1 MKTIG
6 IVRRIDDLGRIVIPK
21 EIRNTL
27 RIKSGD
33 NLDVMVY
40 DNKIILQKFSNV
52 AKVENLVCDYVS
64 AFSSSLHIDILVSDR
79 DRIVS
84 SSDFLKDKYLNKEI
98 SDTLLRLIDCRDK
111 VSSKQKADI
120 EFVNGKLDSCY
131 YSISSIV
138 SNSDAVGSVVVFSSD
153 RPLSVIEDSVSSVLA
168 KLLVKHLEY

>member
-1 MKTIG
+1 M
-6 IVRRIDDLGRIVIPK
+6 P
-21 EIRNTL
+21 EW
-27 RIKSGD
+27 
-33 NLDVMVY
+33 
-40 DNKIILQKFSNV
+40 Q
-52 AKVENLVCDYVS
+52 
-64 AFSSSLHIDILVSDR
+64 
-79 DRIVS
+79 
-84 SSDFLKDKYLNKEI
+84 FLKDKYLNKEI

-153 RPLSVIEDSVSSVLA
+153 RPLSAIEDSMSSVLA

>member
-52 AKVENLVCDYVS
+52 AKVENVVCDYVS

-98 SDTLLRLIDCRDK
+98 I
-111 VSSKQKADI
+111 
-120 EFVNGKLDSCY
+120 NN
-131 YSISSIV
+131 
-138 SNSDAVGSVVVFSSD
+138 SN
-153 RPLSVIEDSVSSVLA
+153 
-168 KLLVKHLEY
+168 